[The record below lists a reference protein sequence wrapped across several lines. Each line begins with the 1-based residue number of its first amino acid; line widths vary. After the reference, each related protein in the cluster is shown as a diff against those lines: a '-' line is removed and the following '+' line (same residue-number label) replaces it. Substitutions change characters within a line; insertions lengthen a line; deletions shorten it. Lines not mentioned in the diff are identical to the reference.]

1 MMPKKELEN
10 LLDELAGQLEQDD
23 QLDADELAALGEL
36 HARIGGVLAEDS
48 ARQEDAGQG
57 VNEPLAELVDRFET
71 THPTLTMTLG
81 RIMDA
86 LNKLGI

>member
-1 MMPKKELEN
+1 MPKKELEN
-10 LLDELAGQLEQDD
+10 LLDELADQLEQDD
-23 QLDADELAALGEL
+23 QLDADELAALGDL
-36 HARIGGVLAEDS
+36 HSQIGGVLADD
-48 ARQEDAGQG
+48 AAGQEDGGQG
-57 VNEPLAELVDRFET
+57 VTEPLAELVSRFET